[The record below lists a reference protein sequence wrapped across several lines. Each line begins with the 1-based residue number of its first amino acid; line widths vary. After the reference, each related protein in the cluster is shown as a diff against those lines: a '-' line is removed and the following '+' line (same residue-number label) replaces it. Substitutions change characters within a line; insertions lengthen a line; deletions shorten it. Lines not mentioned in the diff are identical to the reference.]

1 MVSAE
6 IIIIGGGIA
15 GASLAAELAPHA
27 RVALVEAESQPGYH
41 TTGRS
46 AAFWAET
53 YGGEAIQPLTS
64 ASGGWLRRP
73 PEGFATGGYLSDRGA
88 LAIADEAGRP
98 ALDAILAEFNGTGV
112 RLELIDRA
120 AIEALLPGVR
130 PGRDSGLFEP
140 SCSDIDVAA
149 LHADYLKA
157 ARRGG
162 AQIWLDQRIEA
173 ISRQA
178 GGWHLASRGESF
190 TADVVV
196 NAAGA
201 WADPVAVMA
210 GARPLGITPYRRTVS
225 QLAVE
230 PAVPSALPLV
240 IDAAGLF
247 YFKPAAGCRLWLSPH
262 DETPSPPCDAA
273 PEELDV
279 ATAIH
284 RMEQAVDWT
293 VRRVEHSW
301 AGLRSFAPD
310 RAPAYGFDP
319 TAAGFFWFAGQGGFG
334 IQTAP
339 AAAMLAA
346 ALLLSKAPP
355 AAVAGI
361 DADRYAP
368 GRFSR

>member
-6 IIIIGGGIA
+6 VIIIGAGIA

-27 RVALVEAESQPGYH
+27 RVLVVEAESQPGYH

-64 ASGGWLRRP
+64 ASGAWLRRP
-73 PEGFATGGYLSDRGA
+73 PQGFAAEGYLSDRGA
-88 LAIADEAGRP
+88 LMIADAAGQP
-98 ALDAILAEFNGTGV
+98 ALDALLAEFTSTGV
-112 RLELIDRA
+112 RLEPLDRP
-120 AIEALLPGVR
+120 AIERLLPGVL
-130 PGRDSGLFEP
+130 PGYDRGLSEP
-140 SCSDIDVAA
+140 NCSDIDVAA

-162 AQIWLDQRIEA
+162 AQILLDQRIEA
-173 ISRQA
+173 ISPAA
-178 GGWHLASRGESF
+178 GGWQLSSRSEQF
-190 TADVVV
+190 TAEIVV

-201 WADPVAVMA
+201 WADVLAAMA

-230 PAVPSALPLV
+230 PAVPAAMPLV
-240 IDAAGLF
+240 IDANGLF
-247 YFKPAAGCRLWLSPH
+247 YFKPATGGRLWLSPH
-262 DETPSPPCDAA
+262 DETVSPPCDAA
-273 PEELDV
+273 PEELDI
-279 ATAIH
+279 ATAIF

-293 VRRVEHSW
+293 VQRVEHSW

-310 RAPAYGFDP
+310 RAPLYGFDAGRP
-319 TAAGFFWFAGQGGFG
+319 GFFWFAGQGGFG

-339 AAAMLAA
+339 AAAMIGA
-346 ALLLSKAPP
+346 ALLLGRTPP
-355 AAVAGI
+355 PGFAGI
-361 DADRYAP
+361 DLDRYAP
-368 GRFSR
+368 SRFPS